1 MKDTI
6 VWLNSMVLEVKDRN
20 SRKED
25 TDKYKKVLHKV

>member
-6 VWLNSMVLEVKDRN
+6 VWLNSMVLKVKDGN

-25 TDKYKKVLHKV
+25 TAKCKKVLYKV